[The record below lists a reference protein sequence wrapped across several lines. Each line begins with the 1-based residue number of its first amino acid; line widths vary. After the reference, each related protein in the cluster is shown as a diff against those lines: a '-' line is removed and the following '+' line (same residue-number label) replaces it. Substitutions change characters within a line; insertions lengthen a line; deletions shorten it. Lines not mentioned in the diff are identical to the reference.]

1 MMTGKRKGYDK
12 NSNFILLQKEIENN
26 KFIIKK
32 IYLKEDAYSDNIE
45 GMISIN
51 DLIIASDSSS
61 ELKVWEIDTK

>member
-1 MMTGKRKGYDK
+1 M
-12 NSNFILLQKEIENN
+12 ENN

-51 DLIIASDSSS
+51 NLIIASDSSA
-61 ELKVWEIDTK
+61 ELKVWEINTK

>member
-51 DLIIASDSSS
+51 DLIIASDSSA
-61 ELKVWEIDTK
+61 ELKVWEVDTK